1 MVTIAPADEC
11 RFLERP
17 DGARLAHVLR
27 AGRQPGVVF
36 LGGLRSSM
44 EAVKAKAIEAHCR
57 AEGRAVLRFDHFGHG
72 RSDGRFEDGTI
83 GRWADD
89 AVAMLDHATNGPQI
103 LVGSSLGGWLAL
115 LAAVR
120 RPDRIAGVLCLS
132 AAADFT
138 EHLEKVL
145 FGEAQRR
152 QLGEQGLVEIP
163 DCHGGAAFAIT
174 RALIEEGRRHLL
186 LERAGIAITAPVRL
200 LHGQQDRDVPWQTSV
215 RLAERIAG
223 GDVKVILIK
232 DADHEL
238 ARAQDIACATHHLD
252 ELIAQA
258 Q

>member
-1 MVTIAPADEC
+1 MIRVSPDEC

-17 DGARLAHVLR
+17 DGARLAYVRR
-27 AGRQPGVVF
+27 AGGQPGVVF

-44 EAVKAKAIEAHCR
+44 ESTKAKAIETHCR
-57 AEGRAVLRFDHFGHG
+57 AKGYAILRFDHFGHG

-89 AVAMLDHATNGPQI
+89 AVAVLDHATKGPQV

-120 RPDRIAGVLCLS
+120 RPERIAALLCLS

-145 FGEAQRR
+145 FIDAQRR
-152 QLGEQGLVEIP
+152 QLSERGLVEIP
-163 DCHGGAAFAIT
+163 DCHGGPPFGIT
-174 RALIEEGRRHLL
+174 RSLIEEGRKHLL
-186 LERAGIAITAPVRL
+186 LERGGIAIHVPVRL
-200 LHGQQDRDVPWQTSV
+200 MHGQQDRDVPWQTSV
-215 RLAERIAG
+215 RLAESIRG
-223 GDVKVILIK
+223 GDVHVILIK

-238 ARAQDIACATHHLD
+238 ARAQDIACAVHHLD
-252 ELIAQA
+252 ELIERVR
-258 Q
+258 